1 VAFSS
6 DASDLVPNDTN
17 SATDVFVRDRQAGAT
32 ERASVDSAG
41 VAGTGTS
48 YAPAISADGRY
59 VVFSSST
66 SNLVPG
72 DANGVTDTFVR
83 DLQTGSTTLAS
94 VDSAGIQAND
104 ASYEPA
110 VSGDGR
116 FVAFR
121 SAASNLVP
129 GDTNGVADI
138 FIRDAQAGTTER
150 ASLDSAG
157 NAANASSY
165 APSTSDDGRYV
176 AFSSTATNL
185 VPADT
190 NGRSDIFV
198 RDRQAGTTTRVS
210 LSSSGSQVN
219 GHSYDAAVSGDG
231 SFVAF
236 RSLAS
241 NLVSGDTNVAADV
254 FLRGRGTGTVV
265 RVSVDGV
272 GGQANGASDF
282 PSVSAAGITAFDS
295 AAANLVSGDT
305 NGATDSFVHQL
316 GDADSDGVWDPFD
329 NCPAVANPGQ
339 LDSDGDGV
347 GDACEGASTPT
358 PSPAP
363 TDTPTPTPSPAP
375 TDTPTP
381 TATPAPSPGPTD
393 TPAPTPAP
401 TETPAPTPTG
411 IPAPTDAPTATP
423 AVPTQPTDTPAPS
436 ATSTPDVTS
445 TPTATPTSTPEPT
458 PSPTVPTST
467 PEPTPS
473 PTAAPTSTPEPTST
487 PTAAPTSSPE
497 PTSSPVATPTAAPG
511 PAPQATPPGLAG
523 TDVVGGGPGS
533 NGGDRPTP
541 GSGIL
546 PPGYDDPEAGEA
558 SPADAAGSGED
569 AGQSPDDGA
578 PALDDDSS
586 GFPWQRVAAWVAALG
601 SVAAVLILILGIWRA
616 RSSRW

>member
-1 VAFSS
+1 MAMRWLTAVAVLVVLIAAMAFEGPSGSASASSTDRVSVDGSGGEGNASSGFPSISADSRFVAFSS

-59 VVFSSST
+59 VVFSSSA

-83 DLQTGSTTLAS
+83 DLQTGGTTLAS

-110 VSGDGR
+110 VSADAH

-138 FIRDAQAGTTER
+138 FVRDTQAGTTER
-150 ASLDSAG
+150 VSVDSAG
-157 NAANASSY
+157 NAAAASSY
-165 APSTSDDGRYV
+165 APSTSDDGQYV
-176 AFSSTATNL
+176 AFSSAATNL

-241 NLVSGDTNVAADV
+241 NLVSGDTNGAYDVFLHDRMSGATDLMSGDSTGAEGNALSGSPALSADGSFVAFRSLASNLVSGDTNVAADV
-254 FLRGRGTGTVV
+254 FLRDRGTGTVV
-265 RVSVDGV
+265 RVSVDGG

-329 NCPAVANPGQ
+329 N
-339 LDSDGDGV
+339 
-347 GDACEGASTPT
+347 
-358 PSPAP
+358 
-363 TDTPTPTPSPAP
+363 
-375 TDTPTP
+375 
-381 TATPAPSPGPTD
+381 
-393 TPAPTPAP
+393 
-401 TETPAPTPTG
+401 
-411 IPAPTDAPTATP
+411 
-423 AVPTQPTDTPAPS
+423 
-436 ATSTPDVTS
+436 
-445 TPTATPTSTPEPT
+445 
-458 PSPTVPTST
+458 
-467 PEPTPS
+467 
-473 PTAAPTSTPEPTST
+473 
-487 PTAAPTSSPE
+487 
-497 PTSSPVATPTAAPG
+497 
-511 PAPQATPPGLAG
+511 
-523 TDVVGGGPGS
+523 
-533 NGGDRPTP
+533 
-541 GSGIL
+541 
-546 PPGYDDPEAGEA
+546 
-558 SPADAAGSGED
+558 
-569 AGQSPDDGA
+569 
-578 PALDDDSS
+578 
-586 GFPWQRVAAWVAALG
+586 
-601 SVAAVLILILGIWRA
+601 
-616 RSSRW
+616 